1 MLLWFII
8 FTYNLKQM
16 SKKPFKKSPIEFKQS
31 LLFPENIF
39 DLLPNDHES
48 YVYSDIFKQLDTSSI
63 EKKYKTIGQNAYHPK
78 LIISILIYSYSR
90 GEYSSRQIQ
99 RRCQEDLSF
108 MYIAKMQCPN
118 FRVLSNFRKDNI
130 EFFEQ
135 CFNQTVKI
143 AIELKLANLGHISLD
158 GSKFKANTSKHKA
171 MSYGRLK
178 SNEKEL
184 EKEIAELIK
193 KASKYDQKEDLEY
206 KEKTGYEIPE
216 DLKHKKQ
223 RLNKIIKA
231 KQALEQ
237 REQENNPDKPISDK
251 KQISFTDTDACIMG
265 SKGKGFDYHYN
276 PQICTDKESQI
287 IVAQHI
293 SQKANDK
300 QELKPALEHL
310 EETLTYVESRLQLT
324 AQDDDL
330 ETQQT
335 LKNIKDKTPQNL
347 TIDNGYM
354 SGENLQTIEDKNINA
369 YVAINKGEKKNPQSL
384 DQSERKIEKSD
395 FNYNEQDDSFTC
407 PIGQKLSLIQTNK
420 NGRKIYQA
428 KQSSCQNCS
437 YYQRCCKSKQGKSR
451 SLTTDAKEPLRIKMK
466 QKMEQKSSQEIY
478 SHRKT
483 IVEPVFGQI
492 KNKGFRGFSLRGL
505 EKVQGEFSLV
515 CATHN
520 IKKIFKAIATGLI
533 RPEFIKRENKAMN

>member
-1 MLLWFII
+1 MI
-8 FTYNLKQM
+8 
-16 SKKPFKKSPIEFKQS
+16 KKPFKKPPIDFKQS
-31 LLFPENIF
+31 LLFPANIF

-48 YVYSDIFKQLDTSSI
+48 YIYSDIFNQLDTSSV
-63 EKKYKTIGQNAYHPK
+63 EQKYKIIGQNAYHPK

-90 GEYSSRQIQ
+90 GVYSSRQIQ

-108 MYIAKMQCPN
+108 MYVAKMQCPN

-143 AIELKLANLGHISLD
+143 AIELKLAKLGHISLD

-178 SNEKEL
+178 SHEKEL

-193 KASKYDQKEDLEY
+193 KASKCDQKEDLEY

-223 RLNKIIKA
+223 RLNKITKA

-237 REQENNPDKPISDK
+237 REQKNNPDVPISDK
-251 KQISFTDTDACIMG
+251 KQISFADTDACIMG
-265 SKGKGFDYHYN
+265 SKGFDYHYN
-276 PQICTDKESQI
+276 PQICTDKDNQI

-293 SQKANDK
+293 SLKANDK

-310 EETLTYVESRLQLT
+310 EETLTYVESNLQLT

-335 LKNIKDKTPQNL
+335 LQNIKDRKPQNL
-347 TIDNGYM
+347 SIDNGYM
-354 SGENLQTIEDKNINA
+354 SGDNLQTIEDKNINT
-369 YVAINKGEKKNPQSL
+369 YIAINKGEKKNQQSL
-384 DQSERKIEKSD
+384 DDIDRKIEKSD
-395 FNYNEQDDSFTC
+395 FHYNQQDDSFTC
-407 PIGQKLSLIQTNK
+407 PTGQKLTFIQINK
-420 NGRKIYQA
+420 SGRKIYQA
-428 KQSSCQNCS
+428 NQKSCQNCR
-437 YYQRCCKSKQGKSR
+437 YYQRCCKSKQGKAR

-466 QKMEQKSSQEIY
+466 QKMELKSAQDIY
-478 SHRKT
+478 AHRKT

-492 KNKGFRGFSLRGL
+492 KNNGFRGFSLRGI

-520 IKKIFKAIATGLI
+520 LKKIFKAIAKGLI
-533 RPEFIKRENKAMN
+533 RPEFIKREINVMN